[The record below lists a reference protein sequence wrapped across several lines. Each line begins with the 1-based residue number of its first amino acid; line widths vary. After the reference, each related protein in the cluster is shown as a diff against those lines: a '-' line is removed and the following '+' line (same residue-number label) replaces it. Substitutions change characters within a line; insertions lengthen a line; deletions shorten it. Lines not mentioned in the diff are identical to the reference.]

1 MRNRTARHAMRK
13 RLAIGVLGAIVA
25 GMSALPALA
34 QNYAPAIDQTSLLNM
49 RFFESGLF
57 RFDDATVAFAPPGQ
71 VDVQVEVTD
80 AAGKSIAKFE
90 HFPDYVY
97 TATSF
102 GRIRVKGP
110 ADVQMSAP
118 GKYQIQYIIN
128 GKPSTRLP
136 FTVKVDGSG
145 DPFDPAKKY
154 QFDGPW
160 RSLAYIWMRPY
171 KNTTIPDVVFW
182 TGKPDLKAGT
192 TKDKTIAKLFFNGK
206 MIAHSIRAQGQIT
219 AEHYKQSTHTF
230 VAPHVDRRAHE
241 APPFTREK
249 LANGNYNIRIER
261 QSDNALLRNFTF
273 KVANGQIQPIK
284 RAVLGYQPHE
294 DFVVP
299 RVPVFGSSTYEFK
312 PAIWINDPNR

>member
-1 MRNRTARHAMRK
+1 MEHRTTHRTMRK
-13 RLAIGVLGAIVA
+13 LLLAGAFGVVLAA
-25 GMSALPALA
+25 MSASPALS

-49 RFFESGLF
+49 RFFDSGLF
-57 RFDDATVAFAPPGQ
+57 RFDDATVAFAPAGQ
-71 VDVQVEVTD
+71 VDVQAEVTD
-80 AAGKSIAKFE
+80 ANGKSIAKFD

-97 TATSF
+97 TATTF

-110 ADVQMSAP
+110 ADVNITEP

-136 FTVKVDGSG
+136 FTVKVEGSG
-145 DPFDPAKKY
+145 DPFNPAKKY

-192 TKDKTIAKLFFNGK
+192 TKDQTIAKLFFNGK
-206 MIAHSIRAQGQIT
+206 MIAHSNRAQGHIT
-219 AEHYKQSTHTF
+219 SEHYKQSTHTF
-230 VAPHVDRRAHE
+230 LAPHEARRAHE

-249 LANGNYNIRIER
+249 LANGNYNIRVER
-261 QSDNALLRNFTF
+261 QSDGALLRNFAFT
-273 KVANGQIQPIK
+273 VAGGQIQPIK

-312 PAIWINDPNR
+312 QAIWINDPNR